1 MGRKFFLIFLSAA
14 GLAVL
19 LILKPWQNSDEKPP
33 RIYDRLPEADVIG
46 ISNILELSESLSK
59 TMFYY
64 KVPFRDLLSPGFIL
78 SQGKNY
84 GLDVQSPVFFFVN
97 ENDFAPDDWG
107 IMVSVRDSS
116 KVRKGIEHLQ
126 KFVKVESN
134 ELYKTKV
141 YNSSEHN
148 FQMAYGAD
156 WMLIYR
162 GDDLK
167 RVLKHVLFAKHNEI
181 SPRWR
186 EFVNK
191 YYKADIRLVASLQSK
206 EFQELGIESAGVSL
220 SNDSTGLI
228 FTTFIQ
234 QVDTL
239 SVQMRSSGP
248 SYGFEEFTRNS
259 INLHFNVNRLK
270 QGPGDPLYQ
279 LMKKYGSRISFP
291 LDDFLRAWEGDIAF
305 RQGGFETV
313 QETYIESELDENFNV
328 SEVTKS
334 RNVNVPGFALYL
346 SMNDHS
352 STFLQQL
359 RTRGIMT
366 SSGGK
371 NHLLFSP
378 PLNMMRS
385 DTSLSFSTSRH
396 QRKLYLDS
404 VSSVLWTYDYTPLE
418 FIIDSTSVKTIFGK
432 IRLPLRKIL
441 SDNIPEQ

>member
-1 MGRKFFLIFLSAA
+1 MYRKLFLIFLSAS
-14 GLAVL
+14 GLAAL
-19 LILKPWQNSDEKPP
+19 LIFKPWRNSAEKPP

-46 ISNILELSESLSK
+46 ISNILELSGSLSK

-84 GLDVQSPVFFFVN
+84 GLDIQSPVFFFIN

-126 KFVKVESN
+126 KFIKVDTD
-134 ELYKTKV
+134 ELYKTTV
-141 YNSSEHN
+141 YESSEHN
-148 FQMAYGAD
+148 FRMVYGDD

-191 YYKADIRLVASLQSK
+191 YYKADIRLVASLQSE
-206 EFQELGIESAGVSL
+206 EFKELGIESAGVSL
-220 SNDSTGLI
+220 ANDSTGLI

-239 SVQMRSSGP
+239 SVQLRANGP
-248 SYGFEEFTRNS
+248 SYSYEEFTRNS
-259 INLHFNVNRLK
+259 INLHFDVNRLK
-270 QGPGDPLYQ
+270 QRPSDPLYL

-291 LDDFLRAWEGDIAF
+291 LDDFLKAWEGDLAF

-313 QETYIESELDENFNV
+313 QESYIESELDENFNV

-334 RNVNVPGFALYL
+334 RSVNVPSFALYL
-346 SMNDHS
+346 SMNGYS
-352 STFLQQL
+352 SNLLQQM
-359 RTRGIMT
+359 RSKGILT
-366 SSGGK
+366 NSGGK
-371 NHLLFSP
+371 SHLLFSP
-378 PLNMMRS
+378 PLNMIHS
-385 DTSLSFSTSRH
+385 DTSLSFSTSRY
-396 QRKLYLDS
+396 QRKLYVDS
-404 VSSVLWTYDYTPLE
+404 VSSVLWSYDYTPLE
-418 FIIDSTSVKTIFGK
+418 FIVDSTSVNTIYGK
-432 IRLPLRKIL
+432 VRLPLRKIL
-441 SDNIPEQ
+441 SDNIPKE